1 MLPCVFTALACCFL
15 FYFFLNH
22 TISSGLETLSG
33 SIIQESIMQSKS
45 IQKMQTDILFQ
56 FDDFMQNRLTSE
68 MPVLKM
74 FIDDKLIVELKAV
87 FEKEMQ
93 TILPTVLKNN
103 LSYTSNL
110 KAQLR
115 PLIRRNLSKKL
126 WLYFV
131 FAIISSLLIGV
142 LFNTLLT

>member
-1 MLPCVFTALACCFL
+1 
-15 FYFFLNH
+15 
-22 TISSGLETLSG
+22 
-33 SIIQESIMQSKS
+33 
-45 IQKMQTDILFQ
+45 MQTDILFQ